1 MAQLVK
7 NLLAMQETLVW
18 FLGWE
23 DLLEKRKSY
32 PLQYSGLENPV
43 NCIVHGVAKSQTGL
57 RHFHFHLG
65 FPCGS
70 AGKESTCN
78 ARDMGAIPGLGRF
91 PGEMKGYPIQYSG
104 LENPMCPWGHKQLD
118 TTDWLSLSS
127 IKKKKD
133 DNKPKGIREEV
144 TKVVI
149 VVQSLS
155 CVWISVTRWTAACQ
169 VSLSLTFSQSL
180 CKLTSIVLMMPSISS
195 SIFAFS
201 FCFHPFPASE
211 SFPMSWLFPTGG
223 QSIEDSASASVIP
236 MNIQG

>member
-1 MAQLVK
+1 
-7 NLLAMQETLVW
+7 MQETPVW
-18 FLGWE
+18 FLGRE
-23 DLLEKRKSY
+23 DLREKRKSY
-32 PLQYSGLENPV
+32 PLKYSGLENSV
-43 NCIVHGVAKSQTGL
+43 DCIVHGVAKSQTGL

-78 ARDMGAIPGLGRF
+78 AGDMVLIPGLGRF

-104 LENPMCPWGHKQLD
+104 LENTMDYSPWGHKELD
-118 TTDWLSLSS
+118 SNEWLSPSN
-127 IKKKKD
+127 IKKKKKND
-133 DNKPKGIREEV
+133 DNRPKGIREEV

-149 VVQSLS
+149 VVQSLT
-155 CVWISVTRWTAACQ
+155 CVSIFVTPWTAACQ

-180 CKLTSIVLMMPSISS
+180 CKLTSIVLMMPSTSS
-195 SIFAFS
+195 SIFPFF
-201 FCFHPFPASE
+201 FCLHPFPASE

-223 QSIEDSASASVIP
+223 QSIEPSASASVLP